1 MSKQLRLFDVV
12 EDSNGASSTDVVEDR
27 KRQAIQRYLDKA
39 PTEPTASVSTYKP
52 SGRKTEYFRL
62 VYRAGKKVK
71 AIHIRGG
78 NVRSKLAQYRA
89 SRLSELIDRGAE
101 LSEILAAVETFNSG

>member
-1 MSKQLRLFDVV
+1 MSKQLQLFDDVG
-12 EDSNGASSTDVVEDR
+12 DGDGLSPTDVVGDR
-27 KRQAIQRYLDKA
+27 KIQAIQRYLDRA

-62 VYRAGKKVK
+62 VYRTGKKVK
-71 AIHIRGG
+71 TIHIRGG

-89 SRLSELIDRGAE
+89 DKLIQMINRGAE
-101 LSEILAAVETFNSG
+101 LDEILAAVRTFNSD